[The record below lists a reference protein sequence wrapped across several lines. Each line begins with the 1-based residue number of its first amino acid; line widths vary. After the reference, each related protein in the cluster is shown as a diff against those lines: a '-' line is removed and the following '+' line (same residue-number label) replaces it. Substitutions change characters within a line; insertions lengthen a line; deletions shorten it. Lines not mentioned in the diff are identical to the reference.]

1 VEWEPLDEPMIKP
14 KGKGVEMSIYR
25 YLYRQMNVP
34 LFCGQLS
41 SVSDLGVAALLRSKP
56 AAELQVGSLEQLLLI
71 TVRSDR

>member
-1 VEWEPLDEPMIKP
+1 
-14 KGKGVEMSIYR
+14 
-25 YLYRQMNVP
+25 
-34 LFCGQLS
+34 LS